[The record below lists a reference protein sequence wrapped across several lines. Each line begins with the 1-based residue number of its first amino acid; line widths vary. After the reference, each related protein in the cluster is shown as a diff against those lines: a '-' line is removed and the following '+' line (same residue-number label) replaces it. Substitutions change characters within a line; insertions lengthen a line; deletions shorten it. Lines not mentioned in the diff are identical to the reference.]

1 MTKNPEM
8 FPPTTLD
15 KLQVLRKSFIADSE
29 KAEEALE
36 RAENKVIAARNKV
49 YQINE
54 IIEAVKAGVDPGSG
68 EVE

>member
-1 MTKNPEM
+1 M

-15 KLQVLRKSFIADSE
+15 KLQVLRKAFIAASE
-29 KAEEALE
+29 KADEAVE
-36 RAENKVIAARNKV
+36 RAENKAAEAHLRV

-54 IIEAVKAGVDPGSG
+54 VIEAVKAGVDPDSG

>member
-1 MTKNPEM
+1 M

-15 KLQVLRKSFIADSE
+15 KLQVLRQSFIAASE
-29 KAEEALE
+29 KADEAVE
-36 RAENKVIAARNKV
+36 RAESKAAEARLRV

-54 IIEAVKAGVDPGSG
+54 VIEAVKAGVDPDSG

>member
-1 MTKNPEM
+1 M

>member
-1 MTKNPEM
+1 M

-15 KLQVLRKSFIADSE
+15 KLQVLRKAFIAASE
-29 KAEEALE
+29 KADEAVE
-36 RAENKVIAARNKV
+36 RAENKAAEAHLRV

-54 IIEAVKAGVDPGSG
+54 VIEAVKAGVNPDSG

>member
-1 MTKNPEM
+1 M

-15 KLQVLRKSFIADSE
+15 KLQVLRKAFIAASE
-29 KAEEALE
+29 KADEAVE
-36 RAENKVIAARNKV
+36 RAENKAAEAHLRV

-54 IIEAVKAGVDPGSG
+54 VIDAVKAGVDPDSG

>member
-1 MTKNPEM
+1 M

-15 KLQVLRKSFIADSE
+15 KLQVLRESFLSDSA

-36 RAENKVIAARNKV
+36 RAENKVIVARNKV

-54 IIEAVKAGVDPGSG
+54 VIEAVKAGVNPDSG

>member
-1 MTKNPEM
+1 M

-15 KLQVLRKSFIADSE
+15 KLQVLRESFLSDSA

-36 RAENKVIAARNKV
+36 RAENKVIVARNKV

-54 IIEAVKAGVDPGSG
+54 VIEAVKAGVDPDSG
-68 EVE
+68 EVG